1 MSIGFIPSNDNHM
14 HEARE
19 LSAAREQWLAQQI
32 AEACELNATMKDAY
46 QVLLEEARK
55 YALQLELI
63 DPEAWSAEQER
74 AAVIL
79 RLSYIETWQERL
91 EVLIAEG
98 HRLKRAIAE
107 VRRKRFALAQ
117 PPSIP
122 SRPARMRGGLLSVL
136 FLGLGIFMGVL
147 MAHGAL

>member
-1 MSIGFIPSNDNHM
+1 MSFGFIPSNDNQVQ
-14 HEARE
+14 EARE
-19 LSAAREQWLAQQI
+19 LSEAREQWLAQQI
-32 AEACELNATMKDAY
+32 AETCELNATMKDAY
-46 QVLLEEARK
+46 QALLEEADK
-55 YALQLELI
+55 YAAQLELI
-63 DPEAWSAEQER
+63 DPDVWSADQER
-74 AAVIL
+74 AAIIL

-98 HRLKRAIAE
+98 HRLKRAVAE
-107 VRRKRFALAQ
+107 ARRKRFAPAQ